1 MKKALKI
8 AGIALA
14 LLLAAA
20 LVVPMAFR
28 GTLGEV
34 VRREANARLAARLDF
49 GSLDLS
55 LLRHFPHASLELKD
69 LTLTGTERF
78 EGDTILAADR
88 ISVVVDL
95 MSLFGDEGFEVTKV
109 LLDRPQV
116 HAHKRA
122 DGAVNWD
129 VMKPSA
135 EEPEP
140 AEEPEDEAAAP
151 SAFRLAVRDVRITGG
166 ALRYDDDSTRM
177 HFASGPLSLRLR
189 GDLAADRTNLALAF
203 GAENM
208 RLESGGVTLLRGA
221 DAALEAE
228 VEADL
233 ANGRYTLSH
242 NTLRLNAIA
251 LTLDGWV
258 DLADPDAVKT
268 ELRAGCDRV
277 RFKDVLSLVPAF
289 YTRDFRGLTASG
301 ELSLAAWVA
310 GELRGQSL
318 PAFEVSLEVADGMFR
333 YDALPKAVTD
343 IRMKAR
349 LAGPGGPLDGV
360 TLDVPT
366 FGFTLAGNTVAA
378 SLAVSHPVSD
388 LRFDASVAGRMDL
401 GAVREVYPL
410 DESIGLSG
418 VVTADVTAAG
428 RMSDIEKQRYEALK
442 ASGTLVVERMKL
454 RTENLPD
461 VEIRRIAATMTPS
474 VATLGELS
482 VGVGRSDLAA
492 NGQLSGY
499 LGYLLRDAPLRG
511 RLYVRS
517 ELLALIELTG
527 SMPASEEAPAASEP
541 AAEADT
547 TARTAFVV
555 PRNLDLALTAD
566 LGEVRLH
573 RMTLAD
579 IRGGVSLRNG
589 AAALDGLSMKAL
601 GGTLKASGSYST
613 AVDPTRP
620 ALKLSLDI
628 RNASFERTFD
638 ELETVQQLVPLF
650 RKTGGDYS
658 LEMKMAAALDAAM
671 APDLMSLD
679 AAGVIRSENIR
690 IQNVEAFGKLADA
703 LGYDKLRTIESRD
716 VAVRFR
722 IAKGR
727 IATEP
732 FDLRIAGATVNLSGS
747 TGLDQTIDYTARVS
761 LPAEATG
768 GLLSRIDVGIG
779 GTFTAPR
786 ITLGVKDAAKEA
798 AKNLLDEQVERLTGH
813 ATVEEAVEAQKE
825 KIGAAVEE
833 QKEKLNAELERQAA
847 KLRDEA
853 QRAGRKLV
861 EAAEAQ
867 RTKLVEGAKNPLAK
881 IAAEKAGDK
890 LVEEAERQSAKLQQ
904 EAEAKIDALMHRE

>member
-1 MKKALKI
+1 M
-8 AGIALA
+8 
-14 LLLAAA
+14 
-20 LVVPMAFR
+20 
-28 GTLGEV
+28 
-34 VRREANARLAARLDF
+34 
-49 GSLDLS
+49 
-55 LLRHFPHASLELKD
+55 
-69 LTLTGTERF
+69 
-78 EGDTILAADR
+78 
-88 ISVVVDL
+88 
-95 MSLFGDEGFEVTKV
+95 
-109 LLDRPQV
+109 
-116 HAHKRA
+116 
-122 DGAVNWD
+122 
-129 VMKPSA
+129 
-135 EEPEP
+135 
-140 AEEPEDEAAAP
+140 
-151 SAFRLAVRDVRITGG
+151 
-166 ALRYDDDSTRM
+166 
-177 HFASGPLSLRLR
+177 
-189 GDLAADRTNLALAF
+189 
-203 GAENM
+203 
-208 RLESGGVTLLRGA
+208 
-221 DAALEAE
+221 
-228 VEADL
+228 
-233 ANGRYTLSH
+233 
-242 NTLRLNAIA
+242 
-251 LTLDGWV
+251 
-258 DLADPDAVKT
+258 
-268 ELRAGCDRV
+268 
-277 RFKDVLSLVPAF
+277 
-289 YTRDFRGLTASG
+289 
-301 ELSLAAWVA
+301 
-310 GELRGQSL
+310 
-318 PAFEVSLEVADGMFR
+318 
-333 YDALPKAVTD
+333 
-343 IRMKAR
+343 
-349 LAGPGGPLDGV
+349 
-360 TLDVPT
+360 
-366 FGFTLAGNTVAA
+366 
-378 SLAVSHPVSD
+378 
-388 LRFDASVAGRMDL
+388 
-401 GAVREVYPL
+401 
-410 DESIGLSG
+410 
-418 VVTADVTAAG
+418 
-428 RMSDIEKQRYEALK
+428 
-442 ASGTLVVERMKL
+442 
-454 RTENLPD
+454 
-461 VEIRRIAATMTPS
+461 
-474 VATLGELS
+474 
-482 VGVGRSDLAA
+482 
-492 NGQLSGY
+492 
-499 LGYLLRDAPLRG
+499 
-511 RLYVRS
+511 
-517 ELLALIELTG
+517 
-527 SMPASEEAPAASEP
+527 
-541 AAEADT
+541 
-547 TARTAFVV
+547 

-798 AKNLLDEQVERLTGH
+798 AKNLLDEQVEKLTGH

-861 EAAEAQ
+861 E
-867 RTKLVEGAKNPLAK
+867 GAKNPLAK

>member
-1 MKKALKI
+1 
-8 AGIALA
+8 
-14 LLLAAA
+14 
-20 LVVPMAFR
+20 
-28 GTLGEV
+28 
-34 VRREANARLAARLDF
+34 
-49 GSLDLS
+49 
-55 LLRHFPHASLELKD
+55 
-69 LTLTGTERF
+69 
-78 EGDTILAADR
+78 
-88 ISVVVDL
+88 

-109 LLDRPQV
+109 LLDRPQL

-177 HFASGPLSLRLR
+177 HFASGPCRCVFVRRPGGRPHESGAGLRC
-189 GDLAADRTNLALAF
+189 GEHAARI
-203 GAENM
+203 
-208 RLESGGVTLLRGA
+208 GGVTLLRGA
-221 DAALEAE
+221 DASLEAE

-268 ELRAGCDRV
+268 KLRAGCDRV

-333 YDALPKAVTD
+333 HDALPKAVTD

-461 VEIRRIAATMTPS
+461 VEIRRIAATVTPLGRD
-474 VATLGELS
+474 TLGELS

-511 RLYVRS
+511 
-517 ELLALIELTG
+517 
-527 SMPASEEAPAASEP
+527 
-541 AAEADT
+541 
-547 TARTAFVV
+547 
-555 PRNLDLALTAD
+555 
-566 LGEVRLH
+566 
-573 RMTLAD
+573 
-579 IRGGVSLRNG
+579 
-589 AAALDGLSMKAL
+589 
-601 GGTLKASGSYST
+601 
-613 AVDPTRP
+613 
-620 ALKLSLDI
+620 
-628 RNASFERTFD
+628 
-638 ELETVQQLVPLF
+638 
-650 RKTGGDYS
+650 
-658 LEMKMAAALDAAM
+658 
-671 APDLMSLD
+671 
-679 AAGVIRSENIR
+679 
-690 IQNVEAFGKLADA
+690 
-703 LGYDKLRTIESRD
+703 
-716 VAVRFR
+716 
-722 IAKGR
+722 
-727 IATEP
+727 
-732 FDLRIAGATVNLSGS
+732 GS
-747 TGLDQTIDYTARVS
+747 TCARS
-761 LPAEATG
+761 CST
-768 GLLSRIDVGIG
+768 SM
-779 GTFTAPR
+779 
-786 ITLGVKDAAKEA
+786 
-798 AKNLLDEQVERLTGH
+798 N
-813 ATVEEAVEAQKE
+813 
-825 KIGAAVEE
+825 
-833 QKEKLNAELERQAA
+833 
-847 KLRDEA
+847 
-853 QRAGRKLV
+853 
-861 EAAEAQ
+861 
-867 RTKLVEGAKNPLAK
+867 
-881 IAAEKAGDK
+881 
-890 LVEEAERQSAKLQQ
+890 
-904 EAEAKIDALMHRE
+904 

>member
-1 MKKALKI
+1 MPKFDTKKSNLMKKHL
-8 AGIALA
+8 L

-140 AEEPEDEAAAP
+140 AEEPEDEAAA
-151 SAFRLAVRDVRITGG
+151 AFRLAVRDVRITGG

-177 HFASGPLSLRLR
+177 HFASGPLSLRLC

-208 RLESGGVTLLRGA
+208 RLESGGATLLRGA
-221 DAALEAE
+221 DASLEAE

-258 DLADPDAVKT
+258 DLADPDAVKM

-349 LAGPGGPLDGV
+349 LASPGGPLDGV

-461 VEIRRIAATMTPS
+461 VEIRRIAATVTPS

-499 LGYLLRDAPLRG
+499 LGYLLRDTPLRG

-517 ELLALIELTG
+517 ELLDLNELTG

-573 RMTLAD
+573 RMTLRLH
-579 IRGGVSLRNG
+579 IITFP
-589 AAALDGLSMKAL
+589 DGIHR
-601 GGTLKASGSYST
+601 YQ
-613 AVDPTRP
+613 
-620 ALKLSLDI
+620 I
-628 RNASFERTFD
+628 
-638 ELETVQQLVPLF
+638 
-650 RKTGGDYS
+650 Y
-658 LEMKMAAALDAAM
+658 
-671 APDLMSLD
+671 
-679 AAGVIRSENIR
+679 
-690 IQNVEAFGKLADA
+690 
-703 LGYDKLRTIESRD
+703 
-716 VAVRFR
+716 VAVQTFYQFR
-722 IAKGR
+722 QLNNIL
-727 IATEP
+727 ICIIDI
-732 FDLRIAGATVNLSGS
+732 FY
-747 TGLDQTIDYTARVS
+747 QTILKSDSSACLLEIILAGLHQFLQRIPIGHRHQLPS
-761 LPAEATG
+761 L
-768 GLLSRIDVGIG
+768 LIRC
-779 GTFTAPR
+779 R
-786 ITLGVKDAAKEA
+786 
-798 AKNLLDEQVERLTGH
+798 
-813 ATVEEAVEAQKE
+813 
-825 KIGAAVEE
+825 
-833 QKEKLNAELERQAA
+833 
-847 KLRDEA
+847 
-853 QRAGRKLV
+853 
-861 EAAEAQ
+861 
-867 RTKLVEGAKNPLAK
+867 
-881 IAAEKAGDK
+881 
-890 LVEEAERQSAKLQQ
+890 
-904 EAEAKIDALMHRE
+904 M

>member
-109 LLDRPQV
+109 LLDRPQL

-129 VMKPSA
+129 VMKPSE

-208 RLESGGVTLLRGA
+208 RLESGGATLLRGA
-221 DAALEAE
+221 DASLEAE

-258 DLADPDAVKT
+258 DLADPDAMKM

-388 LRFDASVAGRMDL
+388 LRFDASVAGRM
-401 GAVREVYPL
+401 
-410 DESIGLSG
+410 
-418 VVTADVTAAG
+418 
-428 RMSDIEKQRYEALK
+428 SDIEKQRYEALK

-461 VEIRRIAATMTPS
+461 VEIRRIAATVTPS

-517 ELLALIELTG
+517 ELLDLNELTG

-555 PRNLDLALTAD
+555 PHNLDLALTAD

-779 GTFTAPR
+779 GTFAAPR

-798 AKNLLDEQVERLTGH
+798 AKNLLDEQVEKLTGH